1 MGGVSVTWRSQ
12 DKEGRDVVVTRLP
25 LHDREYTDKSSKEAW
40 LLEEVSK
47 EEPPIATTES
57 PIKAEPPI
65 KADPPG
71 IEPLTDPPATP
82 TLSPAK

>member
-1 MGGVSVTWRSQ
+1 M
-12 DKEGRDVVVTRLP
+12 VVMRLP

-65 KADPPG
+65 KANPPG
-71 IEPLTDPPATP
+71 IEPLNPTATP
-82 TLSPAK
+82 TLSPARQAVLSR